1 MRNSIYYLIGA
12 YIRAKYRA
20 RVQESGSVYVVA
32 KQLRKQGIPLEVAR
46 LILL

>member
-1 MRNSIYYLIGA
+1 MKTNETFYIIGLWLR
-12 YIRAKYRA
+12 IKYRM
-20 RVQESGSVYVVA
+20 RVKEVGYYVVA